1 MVVTAQTESNNTEN
15 VFWVLGRVPRF
26 TFDMNMKSFIF
37 AHFGIISLLYLF
49 VCIYISYKARNRF
62 TKVAL
67 LIVSDVDV
75 YMFPVLRSIPSCT
88 TDMNMR
94 SCILN
99 RHKMRQSQI
108 ATIQESL
115 PSHFVICR
123 ILWSWPWRHKLS
135 PITLKTRSGYLG
147 EYPGSLLTWI
157 WKVSFLP
164 ILAFFH
170 CYICLCVR
178 ISVIKPIINLQGNL
192 IDSVRRRC
200 VHVSCTE
207 EYTLLYYGHESEKL
221 HFEPSQN
228 ATVTNCDNSG
238 ILAVAFC
245 DLSHFVIMVVTAQ
258 TESNNTENVF
268 WVLGRV
274 PRFTFDMNMKSFIF
288 AHFGIISL
296 LYLFVCM
303 YISYKAH
310 NRFTKEALLIV
321 SDVDVYMFP
330 VLRSIPSCTTDMNL
344 RSCILNRHKMRQSQ
358 IATIQESL
366 PSHFV
371 ICRILWS
378 WPWRHT
384 LSPITLKTCSGY
396 LGENPGSLL
405 TSIWKVAFLP
415 ILVLFHWYICLCVCL
430 SVIKLII
437 DVPRKPCWKGPI
449 LMWTCFLQLGVHP
462 RLLWNLSKQLCFE
475 PSQNATVTNCDNSG
489 ILAVAFCDLSHFVIM
504 ALTAHTE
511 SNNTENVSWVL
522 GRVPRF
528 TFDMNMKS
536 FIFAH
541 LGVISLLYLFVCMY
555 ISYKAHNRFTKETLL
570 IVSDVDVYMF
580 PVLRSIPSCTAD
592 MNLRSC
598 ILNRHK
604 MRQSQ
609 IATIQ
614 ESLPSH
620 FVICR
625 ILWSWPWRHR
635 WVQ

>member
-1 MVVTAQTESNNTEN
+1 MAVMAQNESNNTEN

-37 AHFGIISLLYLF
+37 AHFGIISLLYQF
-49 VCIYISYKARNRF
+49 VCIDISYKAHNRF

-88 TDMNMR
+88 TDMNLR
-94 SCILN
+94 SCIWN

-123 ILWSWPWRHKLS
+123 ILWSWPWRHTLS
-135 PITLKTRSGYLG
+135 PITLKTCSGYLG

-164 ILAFFH
+164 ILTFFH

-200 VHVSCTE
+200 VHVSCTG
-207 EYTLLYYGHESEKL
+207 EYTLLYYEHESEKL

-274 PRFTFDMNMKSFIF
+274 PRLTFDMNMKSFIF

-303 YISYKAH
+303 HISYKAH

-358 IATIQESL
+358 IGTIQESL

-378 WPWRHT
+378 WPWRYKM
-384 LSPITLKTCSGY
+384 SPITPKTCSGY
-396 LGENPGSLL
+396 LGEYPGSLL
-405 TSIWKVAFLP
+405 TWTWKVVFLP
-415 ILVLFHWYICLCVCL
+415 ILVLLHWYICLYVC
-430 SVIKLII
+430 
-437 DVPRKPCWKGPI
+437 
-449 LMWTCFLQLGVHP
+449 
-462 RLLWNLSKQLCFE
+462 
-475 PSQNATVTNCDNSG
+475 
-489 ILAVAFCDLSHFVIM
+489 
-504 ALTAHTE
+504 
-511 SNNTENVSWVL
+511 
-522 GRVPRF
+522 
-528 TFDMNMKS
+528 
-536 FIFAH
+536 
-541 LGVISLLYLFVCMY
+541 
-555 ISYKAHNRFTKETLL
+555 
-570 IVSDVDVYMF
+570 
-580 PVLRSIPSCTAD
+580 
-592 MNLRSC
+592 
-598 ILNRHK
+598 
-604 MRQSQ
+604 
-609 IATIQ
+609 
-614 ESLPSH
+614 
-620 FVICR
+620 
-625 ILWSWPWRHR
+625 
-635 WVQ
+635 

>member
-1 MVVTAQTESNNTEN
+1 
-15 VFWVLGRVPRF
+15 
-26 TFDMNMKSFIF
+26 
-37 AHFGIISLLYLF
+37 
-49 VCIYISYKARNRF
+49 
-62 TKVAL
+62 
-67 LIVSDVDV
+67 
-75 YMFPVLRSIPSCT
+75 MFPVLRSIPSC
-88 TDMNMR
+88 N
-94 SCILN
+94 
-99 RHKMRQSQI
+99 
-108 ATIQESL
+108 
-115 PSHFVICR
+115 
-123 ILWSWPWRHKLS
+123 
-135 PITLKTRSGYLG
+135 
-147 EYPGSLLTWI
+147 
-157 WKVSFLP
+157 
-164 ILAFFH
+164 
-170 CYICLCVR
+170 
-178 ISVIKPIINLQGNL
+178 
-192 IDSVRRRC
+192 
-200 VHVSCTE
+200 
-207 EYTLLYYGHESEKL
+207 
-221 HFEPSQN
+221 
-228 ATVTNCDNSG
+228 
-238 ILAVAFC
+238 
-245 DLSHFVIMVVTAQ
+245 
-258 TESNNTENVF
+258 
-268 WVLGRV
+268 
-274 PRFTFDMNMKSFIF
+274 
-288 AHFGIISL
+288 
-296 LYLFVCM
+296 
-303 YISYKAH
+303 
-310 NRFTKEALLIV
+310 
-321 SDVDVYMFP
+321 
-330 VLRSIPSCTTDMNL
+330 TDMNL
-344 RSCILNRHKMRQSQ
+344 RSCILNRHKMRKSQ

-384 LSPITLKTCSGY
+384 LSPITLKTCSGYLVEYPCSLLTWIWKVSFLPILALFHCYICLCVCISVIKPIMDLQRKPYWQCPTSMCTCFLYWRVYPLALRTWILRSCILNRHKMRQSQIATIQESLPSLFVICRILWSWPWRHTLSPITLKTCSVY

-449 LMWTCFLQLGVHP
+449 LMWTCVLHLGVHP

-475 PSQNATVTNCDNSG
+475 SSQNATVTNCDNSG

-504 ALTAHTE
+504 AVTAHTE
-511 SNNTENVSWVL
+511 SNNTENVFWVL

-541 LGVISLLYLFVCMY
+541 FGVISLLYLFVCMY

-580 PVLRSIPSCTAD
+580 PVLRSIPSCTTD
-592 MNLRSC
+592 INLRSC

-625 ILWSWPWRHR
+625 ILWSWPWRHKLSPITLKTCYGYLGEYPGSLLTWIWKVSFLPILALFHCYICLCVCISVIKPIIDLQR
-635 WVQ
+635 KPYW